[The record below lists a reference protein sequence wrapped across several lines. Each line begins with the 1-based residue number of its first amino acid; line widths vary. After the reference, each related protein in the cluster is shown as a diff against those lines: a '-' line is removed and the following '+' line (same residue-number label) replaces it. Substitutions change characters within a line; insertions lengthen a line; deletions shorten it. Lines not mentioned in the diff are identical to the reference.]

1 MVAAGAALSAFTD
14 PEEVRFDSG
23 TGDRS
28 SAPERTPATRAT
40 AGNPTPR
47 RSLAAI
53 VVHPSLSVA
62 SQGVRLAEALVRG
75 PVPSRLWSCFG
86 AAGGHEDALAH
97 WRLHFQSIGRRPQ
110 CIEKALAQVNK
121 TPGRRLQNIFDRR
134 NLGTDLK
141 IRPACGIVE
150 PDGSTRTMRPAPG
163 VGPGAPT
170 VFSRTY
176 IRSRESKAIPTTVEN
191 PSAHSLI
198 CPLGVTFQ
206 TFDTF
211 APIGNVSRLPMKKL
225 PCKAT
230 SSARHSMRCRAPAE
244 NRGTKRLARRHPGAS
259 TGVAL
264 DIGKS
269 VLFPVIRDLFDPRP
283 SVKPRP

>member
-150 PDGSTRTMRPAPG
+150 PAARRPRTGSLISG
-163 VGPGAPT
+163 VADVDFIGTTLYALPSP
-170 VFSRTY
+170 
-176 IRSRESKAIPTTVEN
+176 SREPRN
-191 PSAHSLI
+191 
-198 CPLGVTFQ
+198 
-206 TFDTF
+206 
-211 APIGNVSRLPMKKL
+211 
-225 PCKAT
+225 KAT
-230 SSARHSMRCRAPAE
+230 GTLSSRGF
-244 NRGTKRLARRHPGAS
+244 NRS
-259 TGVAL
+259 AL

-269 VLFPVIRDLFDPRP
+269 ALFRVIRDSFDPRP
-283 SVKPRP
+283 SVKPAP